1 MGVTLNDVYN
11 EVQLV
16 RQAQSTSSLVAAEL
30 KEVLMS
36 HIKQDEARFNQ
47 LQTAQTIVNT
57 DIALLKQSGNRTGT
71 LFNGAWK
78 FVAGVVTAY
87 LSTRFGLTIK

>member
-16 RQAQSTSSLVAAEL
+16 RQAQSTASMIAAEL
-30 KEVLMS
+30 KEELHV
-36 HIKQDEARFNQ
+36 HIKQDAARFDQ
-47 LQTAQTIVNT
+47 LQTAQTLTNT
-57 DIALLKQSGNRTGT
+57 DVALLKQSGNSTGNF
-71 LFNGAWK
+71 LSSALK
-78 FVAGVVTAY
+78 FAAGVVTAY